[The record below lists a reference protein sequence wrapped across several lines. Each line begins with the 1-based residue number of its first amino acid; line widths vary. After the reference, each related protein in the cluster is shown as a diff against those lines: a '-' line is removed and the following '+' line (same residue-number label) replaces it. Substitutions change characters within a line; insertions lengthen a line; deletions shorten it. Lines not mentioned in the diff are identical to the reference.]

1 VASFKLLP
9 CFLAVAS
16 RVLAILCGIRCLLY
30 GQWSVACPLVGVPK
44 RASVAGTN
52 DAASIRSWILGNRA
66 IVEDRIML
74 RWALVFF
81 VVALIAAILG
91 FTGIAMAAAGVA
103 KILFFLFVILLAL
116 SLLGHVARRPQH

>member
-1 VASFKLLP
+1 M
-9 CFLAVAS
+9 
-16 RVLAILCGIRCLLY
+16 
-30 GQWSVACPLVGVPK
+30 GVPK

>member
-1 VASFKLLP
+1 M
-9 CFLAVAS
+9 
-16 RVLAILCGIRCLLY
+16 
-30 GQWSVACPLVGVPK
+30 GVPK

-103 KILFFLFVILLAL
+103 KILFFLFVILVAL